1 MASSDRLW
9 MIFGAVW
16 IIIGRGRADR
26 SSIMWIDM
34 LVRGAAVG
42 RARAVGP
49 GVINERTE

>member
-1 MASSDRLW
+1 MASLDRLW

-16 IIIGRGRADR
+16 IIIGRGAPIDHPFV
-26 SSIMWIDM
+26 WIDM
-34 LVRGAAVG
+34 LARGAAVG